1 VLQCVAVCCSLL
13 QCVAAHTALRTVT
26 HPLER
31 HTCVCVRKWVCLCV
45 ACVRAKLGLFVCGV
59 CTCEI
64 GSVCVWCVYVR
75 NWVCLCVVCVR
86 AKVGLFVC
94 GVCTCESGSVCVW
107 CVYVRKWVCLC
118 AVCVRANVSVFV
130 CVFVCVRDCVCVR
143 VFVCVCMFVCVG
155 V

>member
-1 VLQCVAVCCSLL
+1 M
-13 QCVAAHTALRTVT
+13 
-26 HPLER
+26 
-31 HTCVCVRKWVCLCV
+31 CVRKWVCV
-45 ACVRAKLGLFVCGV
+45 
-59 CTCEI
+59 
-64 GSVCVWCVYVR
+64 
-75 NWVCLCVVCVR
+75 CVVCVR
-86 AKVGLFVC
+86 AKVCLFVC